1 MSAVAR
7 PDLVRRGPPRGGVG
21 FRRLRRGA
29 PPELLY
35 ASKTIQ
41 KLMLKSGAFYVL
53 RRALCDV
60 IFATGTMLDP
70 LCGSSVL
77 LLFVFLPFVNCVCPS
92 CHGDAPGCTATD
104 WASCL
109 WNQGLATNVAAF
121 AVVGATGVAKLGTLL
136 PPKLLKMFNPR
147 TVERLQMLSS
157 RLSVEDQEEKEN
169 I

>member
-1 MSAVAR
+1 M
-7 PDLVRRGPPRGGVG
+7 RRKQSR
-21 FRRLRRGA
+21 
-29 PPELLY
+29 
-35 ASKTIQ
+35 
-41 KLMLKSGAFYVL
+41 KLMLRSGAFYVL

-77 LLFVFLPFVNCVCPS
+77 LLLAFLPFVSGVCPS

-157 RLSVEDQEEKEN
+157 RLRHGNLRILQERLLVMLPRPRGLAKHLQKKLTL